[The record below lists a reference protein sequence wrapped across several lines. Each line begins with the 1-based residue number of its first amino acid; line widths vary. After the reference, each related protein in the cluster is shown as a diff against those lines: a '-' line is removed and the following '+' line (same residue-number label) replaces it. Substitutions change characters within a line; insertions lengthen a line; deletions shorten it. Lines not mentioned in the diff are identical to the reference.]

1 MHPAPQPAKHLA
13 DHPADHPADH
23 QHDLAPFT
31 HDHAFGLAGAAAR
44 SRSLW
49 QVSLIT
55 LATMLGELVVGYWS
69 GSLALV
75 ADGWHMGTHALALGG
90 AAMAI
95 DLARRAAHSQRFA
108 FGGWKIEMLA
118 AYTSALLLGA
128 VALSLVVEAVAAL
141 RAAREVAYREALVVA
156 AIGLAV
162 NLLCAWLLARA
173 APGDTPGHAGHA
185 HHGHDHGHSHDH
197 DHGHGHGASHA
208 HDHAQPHGHRDAN
221 FHAATLHVLADAFT
235 SVLALAALAGGLWW
249 GLRWLDP
256 AVALLG
262 AVVIARWAWPVWRDA
277 ARSLVDASADSD
289 LAHQV
294 RTLVQAD
301 GDAKVADLHVWQI
314 GAQAH
319 AAIISVVADRPLAPA
334 VYRARLHTL
343 TALRHVTLE
352 VNACLTP
359 HPPHPPATE
368 RPP

>member
-1 MHPAPQPAKHLA
+1 M
-13 DHPADHPADH
+13 
-23 QHDLAPFT
+23 
-31 HDHAFGLAGAAAR
+31 
-44 SRSLW
+44 W

-55 LATMLGELVVGYWS
+55 LAAMLGELVVGYWS

-128 VALSLVVEAVAAL
+128 VALSLVFEGVAAL
-141 RAAREVAYREALVVA
+141 RAARDVAYREALVVA
-156 AIGLAV
+156 VIGLVV

-185 HHGHDHGHSHDH
+185 HHGHGH
-197 DHGHGHGASHA
+197 DHGHGHGVSHA
-208 HDHAQPHGHRDAN
+208 HDQAQPPGHRDAN
-221 FHAATLHVLADAFT
+221 FHAAMLHVLADAFT

-262 AVVIARWAWPVWRDA
+262 AVVIARWAWPVWREA
-277 ARSLVDASADSD
+277 ARSLVDASADAT
-289 LAHQV
+289 LAHAV
-294 RTLVQAD
+294 RARIETD

-319 AAIISVVADRPLAPA
+319 AAIISIVADQPLAPA
-334 VYRARLHTL
+334 AYRARLQPL
-343 TALRHVTLE
+343 KALRHITLE
-352 VNACLTP
+352 VNACPTP
-359 HPPHPPATE
+359 RSPHAPATE
-368 RPP
+368 GSP